1 MAQLMPLP
9 LTVSCFSK
17 IQIGFPSWYW
27 LTWVVPDNGPLSR
40 CVCVCVCVCGIVV
53 QVCVDYIVKFKV
65 NIKVNITH
73 PTTCQMHLKQRQ
85 GWSG

>member
-1 MAQLMPLP
+1 
-9 LTVSCFSK
+9 
-17 IQIGFPSWYW
+17 
-27 LTWVVPDNGPLSR
+27 
-40 CVCVCVCVCGIVV
+40 VCGIVV